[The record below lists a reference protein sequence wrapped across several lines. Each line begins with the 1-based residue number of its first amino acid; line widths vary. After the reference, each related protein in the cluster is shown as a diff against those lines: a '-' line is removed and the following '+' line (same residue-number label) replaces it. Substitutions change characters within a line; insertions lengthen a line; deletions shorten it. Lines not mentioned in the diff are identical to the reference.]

1 MQHHILE
8 YEILNYITAKTSQF
22 TVLQHD
28 CHYGHAPRQN
38 EVFAIYPSAT
48 HSTSLTL
55 NIFGFNL
62 IWESN
67 NEEANSILAHICSP

>member
-1 MQHHILE
+1 MIQHHILE

-48 HSTSLTL
+48 HSISL
-55 NIFGFNL
+55 NIKY
-62 IWESN
+62 IW
-67 NEEANSILAHICSP
+67 IQFDMGKQQ